1 MKTRIRIMM
10 MTAMVWSLGL
20 SAAAAS
26 PGSSSVPS
34 GISKTQWAVPTTTST
49 ASVSA
54 TKSSQGLDFFRD
66 WIKNFPSQPDLPQFP
81 TPGTP
86 DDSETPGS
94 DASDSETPGSD
105 ASDSETGSETGIQA
119 PQNVQVTTTYANG
132 IRKMAFHWDAV
143 DQATSYRIQL
153 CISPDFEGNL
163 AQEKTVTK
171 NAYNTSIHSGTGF
184 SLDTKVSYYFL
195 VKAIS
200 GKQESDWSEV
210 IEDKGSVNL
219 FG

>member
-34 GISKTQWAVPTTTST
+34 GISKTQWAVPAT

-54 TKSSQGLDFFRD
+54 VQSSQGLDFFRD

-94 DASDSETPGSD
+94 DASDSET
-105 ASDSETGSETGIQA
+105 GSETGIQA

-132 IRKMAFHWDAV
+132 IRKMAFCWDAV
-143 DQATSYRIQL
+143 DQATSYRVQL
-153 CISPDFEGNL
+153 CISPDFEDNL
-163 AQEKTVTK
+163 VQEKTVTK

-184 SLDTKVSYYFL
+184 SLDTKVSYYFR

-210 IEDKGSVNL
+210 VEDKGSVNL